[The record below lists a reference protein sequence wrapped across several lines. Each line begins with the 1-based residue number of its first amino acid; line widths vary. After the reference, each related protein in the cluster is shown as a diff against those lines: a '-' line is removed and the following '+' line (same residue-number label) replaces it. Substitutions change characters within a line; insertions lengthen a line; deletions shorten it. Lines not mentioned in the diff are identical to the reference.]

1 MKILSVFGTRP
12 EAIKMAPLILEMRK
26 RPGIESVVAL
36 TGQHRE
42 LLKRVLVDFGL
53 AYDYD
58 LDIMEG
64 MQSLTHITTA
74 VLSGI
79 NGIIRKEKPDLVLVH
94 GDTTTSMAAAMA
106 AFYEKV
112 PVGHVE
118 AGLRTYDRY
127 SPYPEEMNR
136 TLTAR
141 LADLHFAPTE
151 TAKKNLLH
159 EGVLPED
166 IFVTGNTV
174 IDAMKNT
181 VKPDY
186 VFQSE
191 VLKRIDFTKKVIMVT
206 AHRRENLESGI
217 ESISRALATIAKR
230 EDIEIIY
237 LMHPNPRVLGTVK
250 GILHGTERVHLLPA
264 LDIIET
270 HNLMARS
277 HLILTDSGG
286 IQEEAPYLGK
296 PVLVLRAVTERTEAV
311 DAGVVRLVGTASDD
325 IVREVLRMLDD
336 AEAYGLMVNGSHPYG
351 DGRASE
357 RILDAVE
364 VFFGLRDRAD
374 FSPFCVQAVPGT
386 GKV

>member
-26 RPGIESVVAL
+26 RSGIESVVAL

-42 LLKRVLVDFGL
+42 LLKSVLVDFGL
-53 AYDYD
+53 DYDYD

-64 MQSLTHITTA
+64 MQSLAHITTS
-74 VLSGI
+74 VLEGI
-79 NGIIRKEKPDLVLVH
+79 NGIIRNERPDIVLVH
-94 GDTTTSMAAAMA
+94 GDTTTSMAAALA

-141 LADLHFAPTE
+141 LADIHFAPTG
-151 TAKKNLLH
+151 TAMGNLLR
-159 EGVLPED
+159 ENIPQDDV
-166 IFVTGNTV
+166 FVTGNTV

-186 VFQSE
+186 VFRSD
-191 VLKRIDFTKKVIMVT
+191 VLKKIDFTKKVIMVT
-206 AHRRENLESGI
+206 AHRRENLEFGI
-217 ESISRALATIAKR
+217 ESISRALATIARR
-230 EDIEIIY
+230 EDVEIIY
-237 LMHPNPRVLGTVK
+237 LMHPNPRVLDTVK
-250 GILHGTERVHLLPA
+250 GILAGTDRVHLLPA

-270 HNLMARS
+270 HNLMARC

-311 DAGVVRLVGTASDD
+311 DAGVVRLVGTEAGD

-336 AEAYGLMVNGSHPYG
+336 EEVYGSMVNGSHPYG

-357 RILDAVE
+357 RILDAIE
-364 VFFGLRDRAD
+364 VYFGLRDRKR
-374 FSPFCVQAVPGT
+374 FSPFRS
-386 GKV
+386 

>member
-42 LLKRVLVDFGL
+42 LLKSVLTAFGVD
-53 AYDYD
+53 YDYD

-64 MQSLTHITTA
+64 QQSLSHITTS
-74 VLSGI
+74 VLEGI
-79 NGIIRKEKPDLVLVH
+79 NGIIRKEKPDIVLVH
-94 GDTTTSMAAAMA
+94 GDTTTSMAAALA
-106 AFYEKV
+106 AFYEKI

-136 TLTAR
+136 MLTAR
-141 LADLHFAPTE
+141 LSDIHFAPTE
-151 TAKKNLLH
+151 TAEKNLLR
-159 EGVLPED
+159 EGVLPQD

-186 VFQSE
+186 TFQSD
-191 VLKRIDFTKKVIMVT
+191 VLKKMDFTKKVIMVT

-217 ESISRALATIAKR
+217 ESISRALASIARR
-230 EDIEIIY
+230 EDVEIIY
-237 LMHPNPRVLGTVK
+237 LMHPNPRVLDTVK
-250 GILHGTERVHLLPA
+250 GILAGMDRVHLLPA

-277 HLILTDSGG
+277 YLILTDSGG

-311 DAGVVRLVGTASDD
+311 DAGVVRLVGTEAAD

-336 AEAYGLMVNGSHPYG
+336 EDAYTIMVNGSHPYG

-364 VFFGLRDRAD
+364 VFWGKRRRED
-374 FSPFCVQAVPGT
+374 FSPFRVRPVPDMEEI
-386 GKV
+386 

>member
-42 LLKRVLVDFGL
+42 LLKSVLTAFGVG
-53 AYDYD
+53 YDYD

-64 MQSLTHITTA
+64 RQSLSHITTS
-74 VLSGI
+74 VLEGI
-79 NGIIRKEKPDLVLVH
+79 NGIVRKEKPDIVLVH
-94 GDTTTSMAAAMA
+94 GDTTTSMAAALA

-141 LADLHFAPTE
+141 LSDIHFAPTE
-151 TAKKNLLH
+151 TAQKNLIH
-159 EGVLPED
+159 EGIPSKD

-186 VFQSE
+186 VFQSDM
-191 VLKRIDFTKKVIMVT
+191 LKKIDFNKKVIMVT

-217 ESISRALATIAKR
+217 ESISRALATIAQR
-230 EDIEIIY
+230 EDVEIIY
-237 LMHPNPRVLGTVK
+237 LMHPNPRVLDTVK
-250 GILHGTERVHLLPA
+250 GILAGTDRVHLLPA

-311 DAGVVRLVGTASDD
+311 DAGVVRLVGTEAAD

-336 AEAYGLMVNGSHPYG
+336 EDAYNVMVNGSHPYG

-364 VFFGLRDRAD
+364 VFFGVRRMAD
-374 FSPFCVQAVPGT
+374 FSAFHVRSLS
-386 GKV
+386 GKGEI

>member
-26 RPGIESVVAL
+26 RSGIESVVAL

-42 LLKRVLVDFGL
+42 LLKSVLTDFGL
-53 AYDYD
+53 EYDYD

-64 MQSLTHITTA
+64 MQSLSHITTS
-74 VLSGI
+74 VLEGI
-79 NGIIRKEKPDLVLVH
+79 NGIIRKEKPDIVLVH
-94 GDTTTSMAAAMA
+94 GDTTTSMAAALA

-136 TLTAR
+136 MLTAR
-141 LADLHFAPTE
+141 LADIHFAPTE
-151 TAKKNLLH
+151 ATLQNLLR
-159 EGVLPED
+159 EGIPPESV
-166 IFVTGNTV
+166 FVTGNTV

-181 VKPDY
+181 VKPEY
-186 VFQSE
+186 VFRSD
-191 VLKRIDFTKKVIMVT
+191 VLKRIDFAKKVIMVT
-206 AHRRENLESGI
+206 AHRRENLEYGI

-230 EDIEIIY
+230 DDVEIIY
-237 LMHPNPRVLGTVK
+237 LMHPNPRVLDTVR
-250 GILHGTERVHLLPA
+250 GILAGTERVHLLPA
-264 LDIIET
+264 LDILET

-277 HLILTDSGG
+277 YLILTDSGG

-311 DAGVVRLVGTASDD
+311 DAGVVRLVGTEAGD

-336 AEAYGLMVNGSHPYG
+336 EEAYSDMANGSHPYG

-357 RILDAVE
+357 RILDAIE
-364 VFFGLRDRAD
+364 VYFGLRERDS
-374 FSPFCVQAVPGT
+374 FSPFRSQDPV
-386 GKV
+386 